1 MTSLLCPESVP
12 VRLQRDPC
20 FRACESMDDDEIYA
34 NGIFEFNITRLLAYI
49 GTAGGFRAE
58 SVALDDIPG
67 AGNGARLNELTI
79 LAADLSRP
87 VILAEIAPGRYN
99 LIDGHHRVAKA
110 RREGVPNI
118 RAYRIR
124 CPEHV
129 AFLTS
134 ARAYETY
141 IEYWN
146 SKVEDALGIFPR
158 RRRTRRDRGSRA
170 AGSSANRSVWRDGP
184 RR

>member
-1 MTSLLCPESVP
+1 M
-12 VRLQRDPC
+12 RLERDPC
-20 FRACESMDDDEIYA
+20 FRACEALDGDEIFA

-49 GTAGGFRAE
+49 GTAGGFRTE
-58 SVALDDIPG
+58 MVALDDMPD
-67 AGNGARLNELTI
+67 AGQSARLNELTI

-87 VILAEIAPGRYN
+87 VILAEIAPSRYN

-118 RAYRIR
+118 RAYRIG

-141 IEYWN
+141 VEYWN
-146 SKVEDALGIFPR
+146 SKVDDALGTFPR

-170 AGSSANRSVWRDGP
+170 ADSSANRSVRRDGP

>member
-1 MTSLLCPESVP
+1 MTSLLCADSVP
-12 VRLQRDPC
+12 MRLECDPC
-20 FRACESMDDDEIYA
+20 FRACEPLDGDEIYP
-34 NGIFEFNITRLLAYI
+34 NGIFEFNITRLLAYVEA
-49 GTAGGFRAE
+49 AGRFRAE
-58 SVALDDIPG
+58 MVAIDDMPD
-67 AGNGARLNELTI
+67 AGTSARLNELTI

-110 RREGVPNI
+110 RREGVPSI

-124 CPEHV
+124 CAEHV

-134 ARAYETY
+134 ARAYERY

-146 SKVEDALGIFPR
+146 SKVDDALGTSPR
-158 RRRTRRDRGSRA
+158 GRRIRRDRGSPA
-170 AGSSANRSVWRDGP
+170 ADGSANPSVQRDGLGN
-184 RR
+184 